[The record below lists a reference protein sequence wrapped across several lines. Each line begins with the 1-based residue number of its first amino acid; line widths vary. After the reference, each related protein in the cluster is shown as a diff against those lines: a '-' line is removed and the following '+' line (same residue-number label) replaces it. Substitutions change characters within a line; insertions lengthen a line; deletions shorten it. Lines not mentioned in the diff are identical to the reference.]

1 MTVQIT
7 FWYLS
12 QPQPQPQPKKN
23 NQIIKYYVLSP
34 VEKNYISKIEAEL
47 KKSEELD
54 EEIKEVQKKIDEEK
68 EKKLQRYKEEK
79 EGKVKANNKETCEA
93 LLREISVHENKLE
106 KAN

>member
-12 QPQPQPQPKKN
+12 QPQPQPQPQLQPQPNKN
-23 NQIIKYYVLSP
+23 KQIIKYYVLSP

-54 EEIKEVQKKIDEEK
+54 EEIKEV
-68 EKKLQRYKEEK
+68 
-79 EGKVKANNKETCEA
+79 
-93 LLREISVHENKLE
+93 
-106 KAN
+106 